1 MDTAPFLRVIDS
13 ADISAREYRAAR
25 KMLDRVSDQGSIFLE
40 QDEACALFGVT
51 SWGDVRRI
59 LHGLQDA
66 GVIHFH
72 TNRRAYVTFR
82 AESAQPRAEKAQQRA
97 DSAQPEPP
105 ETLKNRAESAQPRA
119 EKAQPRADSA
129 RAYRLT
135 NTGRQAKDILPKPEG
150 GVGETPEPE
159 VADGE
164 QERSKALLMEP
175 EVGLDDALATQLANA
190 YPFVEIR
197 RQVFR
202 FLRDRKI
209 GSVKSAGVLRSR
221 LARKYAAT
229 VTETDRAS
237 PLWAR
242 YGDAPAG
249 VAAADESGEYAAFVI
264 Q

>member
-25 KMLDRVSDQGSIFLE
+25 KMLDRVSDQGSIFME

-66 GVIHFH
+66 GVIDFH

-82 AESAQPRAEKAQQRA
+82 AESAQPRAENAHRRA
-97 DSAQPEPP
+97 DSAQSEGPQK
-105 ETLKNRAESAQPRA
+105 LKNRAESAQPRA
-119 EKAQPRADSA
+119 ENAHRRADSA
-129 RAYRLT
+129 HAPRLT
-135 NTGRQAKDILPKPEG
+135 NTGRQAKEILPDPEG
-150 GVGETPEPE
+150 GLGETPEPVE
-159 VADGE
+159 SE
-164 QERSKALLMEP
+164 QQQSKALLMEP
-175 EVGLDDALATQLANA
+175 EIGLDPTMAAQLAGQ
-190 YPFVEIR
+190 YRFEEIR
-197 RQVFR
+197 RQAFR
-202 FLRDRKI
+202 FLRDRQA
-209 GSVKSAGVLRSR
+209 GSVKSAGVLKSR
-221 LARKYAAT
+221 LARKFAAT

-237 PLWAR
+237 PLWAK

-249 VAAADESGEYAAFVI
+249 NAAADDPGEYAAFVI